1 MTNIDMPTASTP
13 RRQEEPRR
21 QDLHD
26 ECIED
31 RLCRQIIDAAIE
43 VHRILGGPGLLESI
57 YEEALYQELILRKI
71 PVKRQ
76 VRVPVTYKG
85 VTMQNPLI
93 IDLLVGD
100 KVVVE
105 IKATEHD
112 HPIYKAQTLTYLRL
126 TNLKLGLLLN
136 FGLPRLV
143 DGLSRIANGL

>member
-1 MTNIDMPTASTP
+1 M
-13 RRQEEPRR
+13 
-21 QDLHD
+21 
-26 ECIED
+26 
-31 RLCRQIIDAAIE
+31 
-43 VHRILGGPGLLESI
+43 LESI

-85 VTMQNPLI
+85 ITMQNPLI
-93 IDLLVGD
+93 IDLLVGN

-112 HPIYKAQTLTYLRL
+112 HPSHKAQTLTYLRV
-126 TNLKLGLLLN
+126 TNLKVGLLLN
-136 FGLPRLV
+136 FGFSRLV